1 MCCLSLIEPTE
12 KLKQQSGSFP
22 GIGAFE
28 QLFGPVRGKF
38 EPKFSKDSNARG
50 VARGKCRLLDSASK
64 EFKFPARRPY
74 ARYAP
79 VRGHSFFS
87 LGCTRPGTRVSSI
100 SIVFLSGL
108 PFILVHPC
116 LIVHLSLP
124 DFKP

>member
-50 VARGKCRLLDSASK
+50 VARGRCRSFDLTGTSLRDSASK
-64 EFKFPARRPY
+64 EFKFQ
-74 ARYAP
+74 
-79 VRGHSFFS
+79 
-87 LGCTRPGTRVSSI
+87 GT
-100 SIVFLSGL
+100 
-108 PFILVHPC
+108 
-116 LIVHLSLP
+116 HL
-124 DFKP
+124 